1 MSRDE
6 MMTQVI
12 RKYGF
17 EHEETIRF
25 AQAVM
30 GRMDDST
37 LRAFFDEVM
46 KTPVENEDDEEW
58 AWPWA

>member
-30 GRMDDST
+30 DQMDRTALED
-37 LRAFFDEVM
+37 LFKEVM
-46 KTPVENEDDEEW
+46 ANPIEEE
-58 AWPWA
+58 A